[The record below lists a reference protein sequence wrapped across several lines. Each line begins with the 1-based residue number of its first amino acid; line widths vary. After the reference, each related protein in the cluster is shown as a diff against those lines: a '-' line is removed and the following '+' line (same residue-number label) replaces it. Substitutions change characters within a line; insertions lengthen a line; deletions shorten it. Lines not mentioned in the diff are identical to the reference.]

1 MSGTIQLTLDN
12 GSSIPCFP
20 IIHGISVS
28 CIPNAPLSA
37 DTYIATLAAST
48 LKSIEGMTNNRVSW
62 QFITG
67 TSTSSGGA
75 SLRHLGEFNDNV
87 TNGSVVIL
95 HVDNGGKQYQLEVDG
110 SPTDWQY
117 PIFYPVQVPHSCRTF
132 KTIRLSPSTIV
143 RIVRVRLSQELKH
156 QELA

>member
-12 GSSIPCFP
+12 GSSVPCSP

-48 LKSIEGMTNNRVSW
+48 LKSIEGVTNNRVSW
-62 QFITG
+62 QFTTG
-67 TSTSSGGA
+67 TSKSRGGT

-95 HVDNGGKQYQLEVDG
+95 HVGNGGKQYQLEVDG

-117 PIFYPVQVPHSCRTF
+117 PIFYPVQVPLQLQD
-132 KTIRLSPSTIV
+132 I
-143 RIVRVRLSQELKH
+143 
-156 QELA
+156 